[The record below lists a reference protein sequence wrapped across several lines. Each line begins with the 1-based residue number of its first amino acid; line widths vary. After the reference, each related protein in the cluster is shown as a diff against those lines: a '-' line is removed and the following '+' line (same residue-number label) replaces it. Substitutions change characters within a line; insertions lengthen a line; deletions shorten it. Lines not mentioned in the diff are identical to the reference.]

1 MINITEEIIMLT
13 GPWSITYIIFIY
25 NLQYEHMISA
35 FKITNFHLER
45 ENSFRKAK
53 QLQRVDERVQIVG
66 QLWGTITTTRKG
78 VKNVNFCG
86 QV

>member
-1 MINITEEIIMLT
+1 MIR
-13 GPWSITYIIFIY
+13 
-25 NLQYEHMISA
+25 A

-45 ENSFRKAK
+45 ENSFRIAK
-53 QLQRVDERVQIVG
+53 QLQRVEEREGQIVG
-66 QLWGTITTTRKG
+66 QIWGIREGQQQG